1 MAERRVLAGE
11 CERLAR
17 AGREPVQIRKALGIS
32 YKAYSRWAKLYG
44 FRQGD
49 LFPDAERAGARV
61 SAAAGPG
68 GWIGSGRYT
77 LGLGAA
83 EDHPVRKTGA
93 EHPGWRGGEAASR
106 DRYGKLR
113 EGRRNALADRVAIM
127 SSEAVLDEVRGALD
141 AGDYAAA
148 DRMLSAWRARQ
159 RRAAGLAALEA
170 LVEDERVAAGQL
182 PEGWVPE
189 DGLRNI
195 AQLGALSREQQEAYL
210 RTLVP
215 GLG

>member
-1 MAERRVLAGE
+1 MPERRALAGE
-11 CERLAR
+11 CARRAR
-17 AGREPVQIRKALGIS
+17 AGEAPPAIRKALGLS

-49 LFPDAERAGARV
+49 LFPDGKRAGARV

-83 EDHPVRKTGA
+83 EDHPVRGSGA
-93 EHPGWRGGEAASR
+93 AHPAWRGGEAATQE
-106 DRYGKLR
+106 RYGKRR
-113 EGRRNALADRVAIM
+113 ESCANALADRVAIM

-141 AGDYAAA
+141 RGDYVAG

-159 RRAAGLAALEA
+159 RREAGLAALEA
-170 LVEDERVAAGQL
+170 LVEADRVAAGQL
-182 PEGWVPE
+182 PEGWKPGDMVW
-189 DGLRNI
+189 R
-195 AQLGALSREQQEAYL
+195 AQLKAMSEETLRAHVEALIAR
-210 RTLVP
+210 
-215 GLG
+215 